1 MKPLFSDRT
10 LERETIQI
18 VTMFSELRP
27 EIKRMIERHL
37 DARIRRRVDASDIVQ
52 STFIDASKRV
62 ERYLN
67 EQPMPVR
74 QWLFYLAKMK
84 AFETNHHH
92 LLAKKRDARR
102 ENNGSALQGV
112 HSDQSSPSQCFQKK
126 ENTRRLGGALNR
138 LPYRYR
144 LVIELR
150 HFQALNNKEVSS
162 YLDVSEKASSKLY
175 MRAIEKLRVAL
186 ATD

>member
-10 LERETIQI
+10 LERETIAI
-18 VTMFSELRP
+18 VRMFSELRP
-27 EIKRMIERHL
+27 EIKQMIERHL
-37 DARIRRRVDASDIVQ
+37 DVRIRRRVDASDIVQ

-102 ENNGSALQGV
+102 EHDADALQGV
-112 HSDQSSPSQCFQKK
+112 GSDQSTPSQCFARK
-126 ENTRRLGGALNR
+126 ETNRRLGGALNR

-150 HFQALNNKEVSS
+150 HFQAFSNKQVSS
-162 YLDVSEKASSKLY
+162 YLELSEKAASKLY
-175 MRAIEKLRVAL
+175 MRAIEKLRVAM
-186 ATD
+186 ACE